1 MWMTFEVWIGWI
13 ERNTIR
19 VRKLCHWKKGDEN
32 HHSKKNVNESFF
44 FLLIASICVS
54 RGCLPSFLNCS
65 SLALKHVGHSN
76 VTAHIC
82 THKAHTRTHASTS
95 TIYVCEDEMRRKE
108 KGCSC
113 CLDSKIEV
121 ATQQWSLKSFVF
133 KIYRVTHKTV
143 GETGSGRRDS
153 TPCTASTFCLLSLKS
168 SFFLFLP
175 CCCCCCNVIQIR
187 SRCSNQLYELLT
199 VWRHKNVIQ
208 FKTLIK
214 RRETRISVIFHHRG
228 SFCGITF

>member
-1 MWMTFEVWIGWI
+1 MPSLISQLLLPCLKTRRVWEGGWPWFDSPGRM
-13 ERNTIR
+13 E
-19 VRKLCHWKKGDEN
+19 LC
-32 HHSKKNVNESFF
+32 S
-44 FLLIASICVS
+44 LLSWI
-54 RGCLPSFLNCS
+54 
-65 SLALKHVGHSN
+65 HSN

-82 THKAHTRTHASTS
+82 THKAHTRTHARTS

-153 TPCTASTFCLLSLKS
+153 DTLYCLNILLAQFEIKLFF
-168 SFFLFLP
+168 SFFP
-175 CCCCCCNVIQIR
+175 VVVVVT
-187 SRCSNQLYELLT
+187 LYKY
-199 VWRHKNVIQ
+199 VVGAS
-208 FKTLIK
+208 
-214 RRETRISVIFHHRG
+214 ISFT
-228 SFCGITF
+228 SC